1 MKIESPS
8 DQAEARA
15 AASNKLLEQYESLSV
30 SATRFRD
37 GLVQQLQELVSQR
50 SLTLA
55 VPIESRVKSKN
66 SIAEKLGRTDIELT
80 SLEDLTDFI
89 GLRIIFL
96 FSRDLQTAT
105 EAIGEVFKVVSQ
117 EDTSARLGD
126 AQFGYHSLHCIV
138 KIPGAW
144 TSLPRFAD
152 CQTLQA
158 EIQLRTIAQHTWA
171 EASHLLQ
178 YKHESSVPFE
188 MRRSINRVAAL
199 LETVDLE
206 FERVLSERDSYIA
219 AIPTEP
225 SDTEPLNV
233 DTLKAILNA
242 RLPEANRS
250 DHEDYAALEKHLK
263 ENGIE
268 TAQQLH
274 GIIDAQLA
282 SSLAFD
288 RRIADSITNTPE
300 RSEKGVFLTHVG
312 LTKSMLFDE
321 LFSKRSS

>member
-1 MKIESPS
+1 MEASTG
-8 DQAEARA
+8 QAEARA
-15 AASNKLLEQYESLSV
+15 AERNKLLEQYESLSV
-30 SATRFRD
+30 PATRLRD
-37 GLVQQLQELVSQR
+37 GLVQQLQELISQH

-55 VPIESRVKSKN
+55 VPIESRVKTRN
-66 SIAEKLGRTDIELT
+66 SIAEKLERNDMELA
-80 SLEDLTDFI
+80 SLEDLTDLI

-138 KIPGAW
+138 KIPDAW
-144 TSLPRFAD
+144 TSLPTFAD
-152 CQTLQA
+152 CQALQA

-219 AIPTEP
+219 AIPIEP
-225 SDTEPLNV
+225 NDTEPLNV
-233 DTLKAILNA
+233 DTLKAILDA
-242 RLPEANRS
+242 RLPEANRK
-250 DHEDYAALEKHLK
+250 DNEDYADLERYLK
-263 ENGIE
+263 KGGIE

-274 GIIDAQLA
+274 GLIDDQLA
-282 SSLAFD
+282 FALEFDEQLAGSTGN
-288 RRIADSITNTPE
+288 APE
-300 RSEKGVFLTHVG
+300 RREMGGVFSHVS
-312 LTKSMLFDE
+312 LVILMLA
-321 LFSKRSS
+321 LRPSS